1 MSRLVS
7 TYETDFHAWAL
18 ANAALLRA
26 GRVVEADVAHIAEEL
41 ESMAGKD
48 RKELTSRLMQLLWH
62 LLKWQYQPERAGGSW
77 ASTINIQRAEIEV
90 LLDENPS
97 LHAILPERF
106 AVAYA
111 KARRFAAGETGLP
124 AATFPDTC
132 PFTIE
137 QTLDPGFWPGLPSNQ
152 APDGG
157 R

>member
-1 MSRLVS
+1 MSRLAS

-26 GRVVEADVAHIAEEL
+26 GRLAEADAAHIAEEL

-48 RKELTSRLMQLLWH
+48 RKELTSRLIQLLWH
-62 LLKWQYQPERAGGSW
+62 LLKWKYQPERAGGGW

-106 AVAYA
+106 TVAYA

-124 AATFPDTC
+124 ATTFPDTC
-132 PFTIE
+132 PWAIE
-137 QTLDPGFWPGLPSNQ
+137 HVLDPNFWPGSSSKQ
-152 APDGG
+152 ASDNGG
-157 R
+157 

>member
-7 TYETDFHAWAL
+7 AYETDFHAWAL

-26 GRVVEADVAHIAEEL
+26 GRVAEADAEHIAEEL

-48 RKELTSRLMQLLWH
+48 RKELTSRLLQLLWH

-77 ASTINIQRAEIEV
+77 ANTINIQRAEIEV

-111 KARRFAAGETGLP
+111 KARRFASSETRLP
-124 AATFPDTC
+124 SATFPDTC